1 MNNIDINKVDLNLLK
16 VFEALYEEG
25 GSGRAA
31 VRLNLTQSAVSAA
44 LGRLRLVYGDRLF
57 ERTGRGLRP
66 TAKASELKTA
76 ITAILN
82 QCRQTLTP
90 LSGEAENWQGR
101 TVILAM
107 SDDFEIAWG
116 STIINALKRDMP
128 GLRIQFKQTHAQLVE
143 DMLIL
148 RQADLAMTSGGVKSA
163 LLSRELLG
171 SGDYACLLAE
181 HSPGQFD
188 LEAFLAREHILVS
201 SGGFVGIVDEKL
213 SARSMSRKVI
223 ASTTHF
229 AALPWLIKESNAIA
243 TVPAHAAKALAEIT
257 GLVVVPCPLPLPTFS
272 VELAMRTDSQ
282 RDASVTGVQ
291 KVLREVIMQEL
302 LSEPGK
308 SLFPTC
314 VVRVTRRPS

>member
-1 MNNIDINKVDLNLLK
+1 MNNIDINNVDLNLLK

-25 GSGRAA
+25 GAGRAA
-31 VRLNLTQSAVSAA
+31 VRLGLTQSAVSAA
-44 LGRLRLVYGDRLF
+44 LGRLRLVYSDRLF

-82 QCRQTLTP
+82 QCRQILVGH
-90 LSGEAENWQGR
+90 SGATENWEGR

-107 SDDFEIAWG
+107 SDDFEIACG
-116 STIINALKRDMP
+116 SAIVKALNREMP

-148 RQADLAMTSGGVKSA
+148 RQADLAITSGGVKSA

-171 SGDYACLLAE
+171 SGDYSCLLAE
-181 HSPGQFD
+181 RSSDPFD
-188 LEAFLAREHILVS
+188 LEAFLSRGHILVS

-213 SARSMSRKVI
+213 SARSLGRRVI

-229 AALPWLIKESNAIA
+229 AVLPWLLKESHALA
-243 TVPAHAAKALAEIT
+243 TLPTHAARALAEMT
-257 GLVVVPCPLPLPTFS
+257 GLVVVPCPLPMPTFS
-272 VELAMRTDSQ
+272 VELTMRIDSQ
-282 RDASVTGVQ
+282 RDPSITGVQ
-291 KVLREVIMQEL
+291 KVVREVVKSFSL
-302 LSEPGK
+302 LSA
-308 SLFPTC
+308 
-314 VVRVTRRPS
+314 